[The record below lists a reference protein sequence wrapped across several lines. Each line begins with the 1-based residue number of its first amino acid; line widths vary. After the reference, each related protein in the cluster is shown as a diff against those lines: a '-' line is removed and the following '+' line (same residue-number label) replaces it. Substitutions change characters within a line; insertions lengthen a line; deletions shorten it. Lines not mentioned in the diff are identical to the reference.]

1 MVKVLYVCL
10 GNICRSPVGEATF
23 NKIALEKGLSE
34 YLWADSAGI
43 MGWHVGKKAD
53 SRSIK
58 NAAKHDVD
66 ITHLGRKLSK
76 EDLDEFDH
84 IVVMDEQ
91 NFEDVHTFYYETKK
105 RPPSAEKLFLIR
117 DYDPT
122 VRGVNEVSDPYYEGD
137 EVFEQVFQTIWRSN
151 DAFIDHLIQQHDLET
166 KEVL

>member
-34 YLWADSAGI
+34 SLWADSAGI

-53 SRSIK
+53 PRSIK
-58 NAAKHDVD
+58 NAAKHDVE
-66 ITHLGRKLSK
+66 ITHLGRKLSIQ
-76 EDLDEFDH
+76 DLDEFNH

-91 NFEDVHTFYYETKK
+91 NFEDVHTFYYENKK

-122 VRGVNEVSDPYYEGD
+122 VRGVNEVRDPYYEGD

-151 DAFIDHLIQQHDLET
+151 DAFIDHLIQQHDLEP
-166 KEVL
+166 KEVS